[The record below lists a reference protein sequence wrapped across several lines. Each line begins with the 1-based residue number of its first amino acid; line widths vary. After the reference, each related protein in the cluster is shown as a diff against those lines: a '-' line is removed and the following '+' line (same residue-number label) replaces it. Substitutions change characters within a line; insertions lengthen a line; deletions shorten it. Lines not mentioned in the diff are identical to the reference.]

1 MFLPTGYV
9 KFVNWSTLHN
19 IRGAGRKRSR
29 KISTLSCH
37 VLSCQ
42 KVGCLVEE
50 IYLSYSEENNQVS
63 YNSDPNL
70 MPRYGG
76 KPSFSALWSTGV
88 FKEQCIILHWIL
100 EFCAIG
106 SALVDGGLLDC
117 NGLQWQPMRSCFNSI
132 CTGPCHHHQHR
143 FFLASSTSLMIK
155 VPLPSNEHHK
165 GWNFVE
171 VQVHPHFLG
180 RCQIFEST
188 LLPVFMSRITFV
200 GILSLW

>member
-76 KPSFSALWSTGV
+76 KPSFSALGSTGV

-155 VPLPSNEHHK
+155 VLLPSITKVGTLWRSKYMLISLEDVKHLN
-165 GWNFVE
+165 
-171 VQVHPHFLG
+171 PPSFL
-180 RCQIFEST
+180 CSCLES
-188 LLPVFMSRITFV
+188 LL
-200 GILSLW
+200 

>member
-1 MFLPTGYV
+1 MFLPTGHV
-9 KFVNWSTLHN
+9 KFVNWSALHN

-63 YNSDPNL
+63 YNSDPNPG
-70 MPRYGG
+70 PRYGG
-76 KPSFSALWSTGV
+76 KPSECIGKYRWIWGTVHNIALDSRALCNR
-88 FKEQCIILHWIL
+88 KCI
-100 EFCAIG
+100 
-106 SALVDGGLLDC
+106 GGRRLA
-117 NGLQWQPMRSCFNSI
+117 GLQWTPMTANALVLQFNLYRSMSSSPTSFFSCFFNIVNDKGSF
-132 CTGPCHHHQHR
+132 T
-143 FFLASSTSLMIK
+143 
-155 VPLPSNEHHK
+155 EHHK